1 MSLEVAIARLE
12 EKLDR
17 VIEKLEDQEDHNTR
31 FYDTRDRVNKMEA
44 NAKGAWWMLGVMGV
58 MVSAAVSWVV
68 SIFR

>member
-17 VIEKLEDQEDHNTR
+17 VLEKLEDQKTFNKD
-31 FYDTRDRVNKMEA
+31 FYDTRDKVNKMEA